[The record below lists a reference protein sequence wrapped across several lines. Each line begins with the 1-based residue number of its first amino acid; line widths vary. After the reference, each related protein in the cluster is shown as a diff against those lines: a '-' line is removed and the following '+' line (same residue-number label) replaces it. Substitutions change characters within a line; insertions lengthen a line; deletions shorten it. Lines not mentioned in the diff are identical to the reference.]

1 MVSGLEEDLGSW
13 VEPIKSTKVGLKCPK
28 TSSVT
33 VSVVTPRKCSWVSTS
48 SSSNLGSGMD
58 LDQMDQV
65 DQVDL
70 VNQVD
75 LDQVDLVDLAELVD
89 SEERTLSSR
98 PDFEWVLR

>member
-13 VEPIKSTKVGLKCPK
+13 VEPIKSTKVGLKGTK

-58 LDQMDQV
+58 LDQVDQV

-70 VNQVD
+70 VD
-75 LDQVDLVDLAELVD
+75 LVDLVD
-89 SEERTLSSR
+89 SKERTLSSR

>member
-58 LDQMDQV
+58 LDQVDQMDQV

-70 VNQVD
+70 
-75 LDQVDLVDLAELVD
+75 LELVD
-89 SEERTLSSR
+89 SKERTLSSR

>member
-1 MVSGLEEDLGSW
+1 MVSGLEEDVGSW
-13 VEPIKSTKVGLKCPK
+13 VEPIKSTKVGLKGTK

-58 LDQMDQV
+58 LDQV
-65 DQVDL
+65 DQVD
-70 VNQVD
+70 QVD
-75 LDQVDLVDLAELVD
+75 LDQVDLVDLVDLVD
-89 SEERTLSSR
+89 SKERTLSSR

>member
-1 MVSGLEEDLGSW
+1 MKFKKREKKREVYSAMVSGLEEDLGSW
-13 VEPIKSTKVGLKCPK
+13 VEPIKSTKVGLKGTK

-65 DQVDL
+65 F
-70 VNQVD
+70 
-75 LDQVDLVDLAELVD
+75 D
-89 SEERTLSSR
+89 STIKFLLLPGFFLFGQKLS
-98 PDFEWVLR
+98 FK

>member
-13 VEPIKSTKVGLKCPK
+13 VEPIKSTKVGLKGTK

-58 LDQMDQV
+58 LDQV
-65 DQVDL
+65 DQED
-70 VNQVD
+70 QVD
-75 LDQVDLVDLAELVD
+75 LDQMDQMDQMD
-89 SEERTLSSR
+89 K
-98 PDFEWVLR
+98 

>member
-1 MVSGLEEDLGSW
+1 MVSGLEEDLLSW
-13 VEPIKSTKVGLKCPK
+13 VEPIKSTKVGLKGAK

-58 LDQMDQV
+58 LDQ
-65 DQVDL
+65 VDL

-75 LDQVDLVDLAELVD
+75 LDQVDLVDLVD
-89 SEERTLSSR
+89 SKERTLSSR